1 MRKNWVEW
9 VALGISVLAIVAVV
23 GFLAVDGLTNRGT
36 RAMPSAELDPGGGY
50 ATDLGWVVPAS
61 VRNDG
66 DAPAERVVLEASARV
81 DGERQTSTFEIDFL
95 PAASEVEVYF
105 GFDAEPEGEVE
116 VRVVA
121 FGVP

>member
-9 VALGISVLAIVAVV
+9 AALGVSVVSIAAVV
-23 GFLAVDGLTNRGT
+23 GFLVLDGLGNRGT
-36 RAMPSAELDPGGGY
+36 RAMPTVELDMAGGY
-50 ATDLGWVVPAS
+50 ETEIGYVVPAT

-81 DGERQTSTFEIDFL
+81 DGEQQVSAFEVDFL
-95 PAASEVEVYF
+95 ASRSEVEVYF
-105 GFDAEPEGEVE
+105 GFDAEPEGEVA

>member
-9 VALGISVLAIVAVV
+9 IALGTSVVAIAAVV
-23 GFLAVDGLTNRGT
+23 GFLALDGLTNRGT
-36 RAMPSAELDPGGGY
+36 RAMPSAEVDLGGGY
-50 ATDLGWVVPAS
+50 ATELGWVVPAT
-61 VRNDG
+61 VRNEG

-81 DGERQTSTFEIDFL
+81 DGERQASTLEIDFL
-95 PAASEVEVYF
+95 PAASEVEVFF

-116 VRVVA
+116 VRIVA

>member
-9 VALGISVLAIVAVV
+9 VALGISVVAIAAVV
-23 GFLAVDGLTNRGT
+23 GFLAIDGLTNRGT
-36 RAMPSAELDPGGGY
+36 QAMPSAELNPDGGY
-50 ATDLGWVVPAS
+50 ATALGWMVPAT

-95 PAASEVEVYF
+95 PAQSEAQVYF

-116 VRVVA
+116 MRIVA

>member
-9 VALGISVLAIVAVV
+9 GALGISVVAIAAVV
-23 GFLAVDGLTNRGT
+23 GFLVFDGLSNRGT
-36 RAMPSAELDPGGGY
+36 RAMPSVELDMAGGY
-50 ATDLGWVVPAS
+50 ATEIGYVVPAT

-66 DAPAERVVLEASARV
+66 DAPAERVVLSASARV
-81 DGERQTSTFEIDFL
+81 DGEQQVSSFEIDFL
-95 PAASEVEVYF
+95 PSRSEVEVYF
-105 GFDAEPEGEVE
+105 GFAAEPEGEIA